1 VARYRSRLQAS
12 GVAHPQRPERNR
24 PSFDEDWDAGA
35 TQIGRRDRREPRC
48 IRNGALAGQD
58 YWATPGG
65 RVEDGETFEQAAI
78 RELEEET
85 GILMQDIGLEVG
97 RREFVLQLHNGERVM
112 ADERFFLVKL
122 AAASLS
128 RDGWTAQEVEVMAHH
143 RWWSLDELAQTSATV
158 WPENLLAMLN
168 AAKAR

>member
-1 VARYRSRLQAS
+1 
-12 GVAHPQRPERNR
+12 
-24 PSFDEDWDAGA
+24 
-35 TQIGRRDRREPRC
+35 
-48 IRNGALAGQD
+48 
-58 YWATPGG
+58 
-65 RVEDGETFEQAAI
+65 
-78 RELEEET
+78 
-85 GILMQDIGLEVG
+85 MQDIGLEVG
-97 RREFVLQLHNGERVM
+97 RKEFVLQLHNGERVM

-128 RDGWTAQEVEVMAHH
+128 RDGWTAHEVEVMADH